1 MLALILAGQMQRKN
15 SVLCHFFILFSSFSD
30 MLTRTAEPHPVISLD
45 SPLEHATVSLQF
57 EGLAH
62 DPRHEMLKSF
72 HHLMIGERQ
81 GLNTDCSLRMV
92 ECSTFSLAVLLR
104 SWKRCGGTGLACELR
119 PFMIDL
125 LKRQQN
131 LNAMT
136 DSKELEEGS
145 DEETLAA
152 VVEEVSDEYFEY
164 RQKELM
170 ISLLEVTSIA
180 SHSRLCALLSQ
191 IGCSMPFLYRYMS
204 GNGRVATRFAADCYN
219 DLLCYHSYTLILS
232 CGTVDTVGQGKSDL
246 MTRLFEVR
254 CVKGGFL
261 ELHPGGPCH
270 DVSIDLAF
278 NAVLAGSSSSDSFVL
293 ADAHG
298 SCEESFGFNSALHVL
313 ASESAITVV
322 HVNRKDFALDGLP
335 RDGLQQL
342 LLWLTSECGKKKA
355 AFLLVLWRDFVAADS
370 ELFEAA
376 TNQLES
382 LSKERRVYIRLEQVV
397 DMREQKGLSA
407 RRTVTRLGKL
417 ISKQLFDL
425 YGNNVPLLGRGLTLK
440 AKLQHVNPS
449 LFQNCTVDVCIPYS
463 FGETKTAE
471 LAQIQSVLHS
481 QLTATF
487 ESLRRG
493 NTLFHCLFPAS
504 SLDAEIA
511 QLEEQ
516 AGKIVKEAEAFDEMA
531 EAKLAETT
539 LQLTAAKLRKRKCK
553 TSELVKQFARL
564 VTRNNIAA
572 IHEFRRQIEA
582 WKVPKCEPLLSERR
596 TYHEKYEARL
606 ARLHETGMD
615 ESSDQELTLIKWH
628 LFQNTTKL
636 DQFDISIDDF
646 WSELMSLA
654 AVLLQDVTGRNI
666 CLLERECLLAP
677 YGLCD
682 VYRQCLMDGHPM
694 QLLRGHP
701 LYMASDFISSVMRS
715 IQENSTRQLFVVS
728 VIGIQSSA
736 KSTLLNYLFGC
747 GFATR
752 AGRCTRGLYASY
764 VETNELDILVLDSE
778 GLMSVEAGSGGRD
791 FDNQVTL
798 MAMACSHVVII
809 NHKGELSRELQD
821 LLEVALFAMKN
832 LEVAKLQPDISIVLR
847 DQADLD
853 HDTLTGQLINMR
865 KNLNEK
871 AEKLQMQVSTFINL
885 NPDSMHLLPPAYETV
900 KASVKDMK
908 VPTKLFSDEAL
919 RLRQKLFL
927 LQSSRQHRNA
937 ILIDEFSSLQQWLI
951 HARSVWK
958 TIRLYGIN
966 LLHYGNMQEIE
977 QRKEISALYSR
988 VADDVIDDQGDGFQA
1003 CCQHLL
1009 KKFVD
1014 CYRAED
1020 IDDAVTKQFQYELD
1034 GSASEAEQ
1042 RAVAKF
1048 SAVVEPGGYTV
1059 QLKRE
1064 FTHNL
1069 RSRVIEVYQMTLTA
1083 WKKREE
1089 LARDRVNAMRLENE
1103 LIGAL
1108 YRVFRDQRHKKAM
1121 TQEEL
1126 EIEFEKM
1133 WADFISDA
1141 RTRIEKTML
1150 SEGDLLRKIN
1160 GLMSIEINTRHGEAI
1175 FAVLNPPI
1183 GPLPDHVSVLVNKAE
1198 DEWHDYLRVKMA
1210 WKKKMQN
1217 LLQSSLD
1224 EARQEL
1230 RNKAARSAMCEVVA
1244 FFSSMEKEFKEE
1256 EDRQTLDSGWMGSL
1270 MKNANAM
1277 IQTIETVLES
1287 QHDVKLR
1294 VPDFANAV
1302 HDCLR
1307 YKLYHLHRDKQ
1318 NKEVAGKVDALNEK
1332 KDDIRVRAL
1341 CRLTDMQNDVGR
1353 AEGLARD
1360 VFGDLVDWARDR
1372 TLQYSLRARTEIKRH
1387 MSDSAT
1393 AAWHAYEESF
1403 LKCDWKAVVRY
1414 CENSQSFLK
1423 ELFEDRFSK
1432 IEADIRLNEL
1442 KHMKSQVEN
1451 NLNKFCQV
1459 FSDWG
1464 EQAGLVSDDQ
1474 KLSTMDLKEFSS
1486 KQFVEWNETNLDPN
1500 FIAFLRD
1507 PIEVRKPR
1515 DFASAFVAHIYDNIQ
1530 RNYLYKL
1537 MDDFL
1542 QSAVR
1547 SIKHEQWDRVRGC
1560 AEVCPCCDAK
1570 CIQPASHLPEVKHRC
1585 AYHLLPAFHGSRYV
1599 DGRAPIVDPCSAA
1612 CVQRMAW
1619 KRREDDTGH
1628 QRRSMRDFFEA
1639 HYPNWAMPD
1648 LLPPSPDVI
1657 HLRKAWVNCR
1667 RPFLRKYDMDD
1678 NTSQFWDEL
1687 YLQEDALP

>member
-1 MLALILAGQMQRKN
+1 MSM
-15 SVLCHFFILFSSFSD
+15 
-30 MLTRTAEPHPVISLD
+30 
-45 SPLEHATVSLQF
+45 QF
-57 EGLAH
+57 EGLPP
-62 DPRHEMLKSF
+62 DPRDETLKSF
-72 HHLMIGERQ
+72 HHLMIGKRH
-81 GLNTDCSLRMV
+81 GLTSDCSLRVV
-92 ECSTFSLAVLLR
+92 ECCPFSLDVLLR
-104 SWKRCGGTGLACELR
+104 SWQRCGGAGLACELR

-125 LKRQQN
+125 LKRQQS

-145 DEETLAA
+145 DETTLAA
-152 VVEEVSDEYFEY
+152 VVDEVADEYFEY
-164 RQKELM
+164 HQKELM
-170 ISLLEVTSIA
+170 ISLLEVTPVE
-180 SHSRLCALLSQ
+180 SHTRLCSLLSQ
-191 IGCSMPFLYRYMS
+191 IGCSLPFIYRYVCDD
-204 GNGRVATRFAADCYN
+204 GKVATRFAADCYD
-219 DLLCYHSYTLILS
+219 DLLCYQAYALILS
-232 CGTVDTVGQGKSDL
+232 CGTEWTIGQGKSDL
-246 MTRLFEVR
+246 LSRLFEVH

-270 DVSIDLAF
+270 DLSIDLAF
-278 NAVLAGSSSSDSFVL
+278 NAALAGTSSSDSFVL

-298 SCEESFGFNSALHVL
+298 FRDCSLGFNSALHVL
-313 ASESAITVV
+313 SSESAITIV
-322 HVNRKDFALDGLP
+322 HVNRNDFASDGLP
-335 RDGLQQL
+335 CSALKKL
-342 LLWLTSECGKKKA
+342 LTWLTSECRNKKVA
-355 AFLLVLWRDFVAADS
+355 CLLILWRDFVTADNEIFDTAAH
-370 ELFEAA
+370 
-376 TNQLES
+376 QLNA
-382 LSKERRVYIRLEQVV
+382 LSKERQLCLRLEQVV

-417 ISKQLFDL
+417 IRQQLVDVH
-425 YGNNVPLLGRGLTLK
+425 GKNITLLNRGLILK
-440 AKLQHVNPS
+440 AKLQDLDPI
-449 LFQNCTVDVCIPYS
+449 LFQDTAMDVSIPPS
-463 FGETKTAE
+463 FHETKTKE
-471 LAQIQSVLHS
+471 LSQIQMVLHS
-481 QLTATF
+481 ELTANF
-487 ESLRRG
+487 DSLRRG

-516 AGKIVKEAEAFDEMA
+516 AGKIVKEAEAFDELA

-539 LQLTAAKLRKRKCK
+539 LQLTTAKLRKRNCK
-553 TSELVKQFARL
+553 TSELVKCFASL
-564 VTRNNIAA
+564 VARNNIAA

-582 WKVPKCEPLLSERR
+582 WKVPKCEPLLGERR
-596 TYHEKYEARL
+596 VYHEKYEARL
-606 ARLHETGMD
+606 ARLHEIGMD
-615 ESSDQELTLIKWH
+615 ESSDQGLTVVKRSL
-628 LFQNTTKL
+628 LQNAAKL
-636 DQFDISIDDF
+636 DQFDICIDDF

-654 AVLLQDVTGRNI
+654 AVLLQDETGRNI
-666 CLLERECLLAP
+666 CLLEKECSLVPDKLS
-677 YGLCD
+677 D
-682 VYRQCLMDGHPM
+682 TYRQCLMDGHPM

-715 IQENSTRQLFVVS
+715 IQENSSRQLFVVS

-764 VETNELDILVLDSE
+764 VQTNELDILVLDSE

-853 HDTLTGQLINMR
+853 HDTLTGQLISMR

-900 KASVKDMK
+900 KASAKDTK
-908 VPTKLFSDEAL
+908 VPTKLFSDEVL
-919 RLRQKLFL
+919 RLRQKLL
-927 LQSSRQHRNA
+927 QLQSSRLHRNA

-977 QRKEISALYSR
+977 QRKEISALYTQ
-988 VADDVIDDQGDGFQA
+988 VADDVIDNQDGGFQA
-1003 CCQHLL
+1003 SCQLLL

-1014 CYRAED
+1014 CYRPED
-1020 IDDAVTKQFQYELD
+1020 IDDTVTKQFQCELD
-1034 GSASEAEQ
+1034 GLAHKAEQ
-1042 RAVAKF
+1042 MAFAKF
-1048 SAVVEPGGYTV
+1048 NAVVEPGGYTV

-1064 FTHNL
+1064 FSNNL
-1069 RSRVIEVYQMTLTA
+1069 RSRVVEVYQMTLTA

-1089 LARDRVNAMRLENE
+1089 LARDRVNALRLENE
-1103 LIGAL
+1103 LIEAL

-1121 TQEEL
+1121 KQEEL
-1126 EIEFEKM
+1126 EREFEKM
-1133 WADFISDA
+1133 WADFIADA
-1141 RTRIEKTML
+1141 RTRIEKTLL

-1183 GPLPDHVSVLVNKAE
+1183 GPLPSQGSVLVGKAD
-1198 DEWHDYLRVKMA
+1198 DEWHEYLRVKMA

-1224 EARQEL
+1224 EAKQEVS
-1230 RNKAARSAMCEVVA
+1230 NKAALAARSEVETYFSGMAM
-1244 FFSSMEKEFKEE
+1244 EFEEE
-1256 EDRQTLDSGWMGSL
+1256 EDKQTLDSAWMGCL
-1270 MKNANAM
+1270 MKNANTM
-1277 IQTIETVLES
+1277 IQTIETLLES
-1287 QHDVKLR
+1287 QYDVKLR
-1294 VPDFANAV
+1294 VPDFASAV

-1307 YKLYHLHRDKQ
+1307 YKLYHLHRNKQ
-1318 NKEVAGKVDALNEK
+1318 RREVASKISALNEK
-1332 KDDIRVRAL
+1332 KDDVRVRAL

-1387 MSDSAT
+1387 MSDPAT

-1403 LKCDWKAVVRY
+1403 LKCDWNAVVRY
-1414 CENSQSFLK
+1414 CDDAQSFLK
-1423 ELFEDRFSK
+1423 ELFEERFSK
-1432 IEADIRLNEL
+1432 IEADIRLHEL
-1442 KHMKSQVEN
+1442 KQMKAQVEN
-1451 NLNKFCQV
+1451 NLNRFCQV
-1459 FSDWG
+1459 VSAWG
-1464 EQAGLVSDDQ
+1464 EQTCLVSDDR
-1474 KLSTMDLKEFSS
+1474 KLSTVDLKEFATE
-1486 KQFVEWNETNLDPN
+1486 QLVQCNETILDPN
-1500 FIAFLRD
+1500 FITFLRN
-1507 PIEVRKPR
+1507 PIEVRKPG
-1515 DFASAFVAHIYDNIQ
+1515 DFASAFVAHIYDIVQ

-1547 SIKHEQWDRVRGC
+1547 SIKHEQWEKVCGC
-1560 AEVCPCCDAK
+1560 SEVCPCCNAK
-1570 CIQPASHLPEVKHRC
+1570 CIQPAFHLTEIKHRC

-1599 DGRAPIVDPCSAA
+1599 DSCAPIVDPCTSA

-1619 KRREDDTGH
+1619 KRRQDDVS
-1628 QRRSMRDFFEA
+1628 QQKKSMRDFFEA
-1639 HYPNWAMPD
+1639 HYPNWTMPD
-1648 LLPPSPDVI
+1648 MLPPSPDII

-1667 RPFLRKYDMDD
+1667 KPYLRKYDMDD

-1687 YLQEDALP
+1687 YLQENALP